1 MNDTKTMNIEQRKE
15 GEVAVVSLDGR
26 LDGFT
31 APDLEQAVRAAV
43 ERGDTRVLLE
53 CGLMSYISSAGL
65 RALLVGARQCQQN
78 GGKLAIAALQPAC
91 HSVMEASGFLT
102 VIDCHDSSEAAL
114 AALAGASP

>member
-1 MNDTKTMNIEQRKE
+1 MNDPNTMNIEESKQ

-31 APDLEQAVRAAV
+31 APELEKTVRAAV

-53 CGLMSYISSAGL
+53 CARMSYISSAGL

-78 GGKLAIAALQPAC
+78 GGKLVIAALQPAC

-114 AALAGASP
+114 AALS